1 MAKPTWIVNSPA
13 VVSEI
18 IDGELV
24 VMNLET
30 GNYFSS
36 ADSGALVWSC
46 IDKRLDPEAIV
57 AAVVAAFDV
66 QSAVAAQDLDLFVES
81 LRAEKLVRD
90 GEAAAGAAAAPA
102 AASRAPYSAPALRV
116 YSDMKDLLLLD
127 PIHDVA
133 LEGWPSLPEPAR
145 QAG

>member
-1 MAKPTWIVNSPA
+1 
-13 VVSEI
+13 
-18 IDGELV
+18 
-24 VMNLET
+24 
-30 GNYFSS
+30 
-36 ADSGALVWSC
+36 VWSC
-46 IDKRLDPEAIV
+46 IDRRLDPEAIV

-66 QSAVAAQDLDLFVES
+66 QPAVAAQHLDVFVAS

-90 GEAAAGAAAAPA
+90 GDAAADASPVPAPA
-102 AASRAPYSAPALRV
+102 TRAPYSAPALRV

-133 LEGWPSLPEPAR
+133 LEGWPSLPEPVK